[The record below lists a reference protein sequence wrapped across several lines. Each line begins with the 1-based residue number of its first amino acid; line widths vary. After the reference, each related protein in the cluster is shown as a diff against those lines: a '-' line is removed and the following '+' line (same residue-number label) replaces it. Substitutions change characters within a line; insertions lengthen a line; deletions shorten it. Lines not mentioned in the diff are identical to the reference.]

1 MDGRVTLRKALISVS
16 DKTGVVRLSRELHE
30 CGFEIL
36 STGGTAKLLRDNGV
50 GVREVSEVTGYPEL
64 FDGRVKT
71 LHPSIYGGIL
81 ASRDNPE
88 HVRQLKEHNI
98 SVIDIVIV
106 NLYPFR
112 DISRKEGVE
121 LKDVIQN
128 IDVGGPALLRAAAKN
143 YRSVTVIVDP
153 ADYDEAL
160 SELKET
166 GDIPADFRAR
176 LAVKAF
182 QHTSD
187 YDYYISEY
195 LERTIAE
202 LEKFPSTLRLRLT
215 KVVDLRYGE
224 NPHQSAALYGK
235 EERPVSVLMARK
247 IQGKPLSY
255 NNVLD
260 LDCARNLLGEFE
272 VITSVIIKHSNPCG
286 VASGPNAL
294 EAYTRAYEC
303 DTASA
308 YGGVIGINYEV
319 DRKAADQIFQ
329 RFYEAI
335 MAPGFD
341 EGALQVLSRKKNLTI
356 LDLGKGSK
364 IALEGGME
372 MKDVVGGMLL
382 QERDT
387 SSMEETR
394 LKSVTPRRPNAGEI
408 RDLIFAWKVV
418 KHVKSNAIVLAK
430 GEQTIG
436 IGAGQMGRVDSA
448 KIAIAKAGSKTQ
460 GSCMASDGFIPFRDT
475 VEEAVRAGVTAII
488 QPGGS
493 IRDQEVIQ
501 LASENDI
508 AMVFTGTRCFRH

>member
-1 MDGRVTLRKALISVS
+1 MSGHVTLKKALISVS
-16 DKTGVVRLSRELHE
+16 DKTGIVRLSRGLRE

-50 GVREVSEVTGYPEL
+50 TVKEVSEITGYPEL

-88 HVRQLKEHNI
+88 HMRQLKEHNMPE
-98 SVIDIVIV
+98 IDIVIA

-112 DISRKEGVE
+112 DVSRKEGID
-121 LKDVIQN
+121 LKDVIEN
-128 IDVGGPALLRAAAKN
+128 IDIGGPALLRAAAKN
-143 YRSVTVIVDP
+143 YRSVTVIVDS
-153 ADYDEAL
+153 ADYDKAL

-166 GDIPADFRAR
+166 GGISADVRAR
-176 LAVKAF
+176 LAIKAF

-187 YDYYISEY
+187 YDYYISDY
-195 LERTIAE
+195 LEKVISQP
-202 LEKFPSTLRLRLT
+202 EKFPSTLRLRLD
-215 KVVDLRYGE
+215 KVMDLRYGE

-235 EERPVSVLMARK
+235 EERQVSVLTACK
-247 IQGKPLSY
+247 IQGKSLSY

-260 LDCARNLLGEFE
+260 LDCVKNLLGEFE
-272 VITSVIIKHSNPCG
+272 GITSVIIKHMNPCG

-308 YGGVIGINYEV
+308 YGGVIGINCEV
-319 DRKAADQIFQ
+319 DREAADQISQ

-335 MAPGFD
+335 IAPGFD
-341 EGALQVLSRKKNLTI
+341 EGALQALSRKKNLTI
-356 LDLGKGSK
+356 LDLGKGAK
-364 IALEGGME
+364 IAPEGGME
-372 MKDVVGGMLL
+372 MRDVVGGMLL
-382 QERDT
+382 QERDS
-387 SSMEETR
+387 SSMEESR
-394 LKSVTPRRPNAGEI
+394 LKSVTSRKPSAGEI
-408 RDLIFAWKVV
+408 RDLIFAWKVA
-418 KHVKSNAIVLAK
+418 KHTKSNAIVLVK
-430 GEQTIG
+430 GERTIG
-436 IGAGQMGRVDSA
+436 IGAGQMSRVDSA
-448 KIAIAKAGSKTQ
+448 KVAIAKAGSKTR
-460 GSCMASDGFIPFRDT
+460 GSCMASDGFIPFKDT
-475 VEEAVRAGVTAII
+475 VEEAMRAGVTAII

-493 IRDQEVIQ
+493 IRDREVIQ